1 MRVLVSYASRHGA
14 TEDVA
19 RTIGARLELHGLNV
33 DVRNVTDVGSVK
45 GYAAIVVGSAVY
57 MNDWEQTAR
66 SFVLSHQQEFGERPV
81 WLFSTGPVGE
91 PLLPEGENPDAAK
104 LAARTGAKGHVTFPG
119 KLDRHDLSLI
129 ERLTV
134 AVVHAKDGDYRDW
147 EAIDGW
153 ADEIADDLLANAV
166 TYEAAALASEER

>member
-1 MRVLVSYASRHGA
+1 MRVLVCFASRHGA

-19 RTIGARLELHGLNV
+19 RTIGARLELRGLNV
-33 DVRNVTDVGSVK
+33 DVRNVTDVGSLD
-45 GYAAIVVGSAVY
+45 GYAAVVIGSAVY

-66 SFVLSHQQEFGERPV
+66 ALVLSQEQRLREQPV

-91 PLLPEGENPDAAK
+91 PLFPEEESKEALW
-104 LAARTGAKGHVTFPG
+104 LAEKIAAKGHVTFPG
-119 KLDRHDLSLI
+119 KLDHHDLSLI

-134 AVVHAKDGDYRDW
+134 AIVHAKDGDYRDW

-153 ADEIADDLLANAV
+153 ADEIADDLVANTLA
-166 TYEAAALASEER
+166 YEAAALASEDR